1 MLMSEQEF
9 TIRQMCD
16 RFQVTPRTLRFY
28 ESKEL
33 IAPKREGQRR
43 IFSKREVGR
52 LKLILLG
59 KKFGFSL
66 EELRQLLDLY
76 HLGDAQAT
84 QMAETFKIAQ
94 THLSDMKNRRDE
106 LDEAITDLERRIEW
120 GEKMLTSQNQENAA
134 E

>member
-1 MLMSEQEF
+1 MSDEHF

-33 IAPKREGQRR
+33 IAPERDGQRR
-43 IFSKREVGR
+43 IYRKREVGR
-52 LKLILLG
+52 IKLILLG

-76 HLGDAQAT
+76 YLGDAQAT
-84 QMAETFKIAQ
+84 QLEETFKVAQ
-94 THLSDMKNRRDE
+94 KHLADMKNRRDD
-106 LDEAITDLERRIEW
+106 LNEAIADLERRIDW
-120 GEKMLTSQNQENAA
+120 GEKMIAAQKQDKAA